1 MRVPGI
7 VEIEERDFYFE
18 ISPED
23 YQVEEANIR
32 NNKENKKS
40 INPSGESRCTRAL
53 MLRRIST
60 GIREAYSARGSSN
73 NRSTQEEIRIVFDH
87 PPTQQTENNK
97 TESVSPLG
105 SGAAGEF
112 VQGISGKQL
121 NGRRRPHCEPAP

>member
-1 MRVPGI
+1 MNPPVATLPGYGFWAMIIIDNYRLRARI

-53 MLRRIST
+53 MLRLISR
-60 GIREAYSARGSSN
+60 IREAYSVRGSSN
-73 NRSTQEEIRIVFDH
+73 NRSTQEEIRIVFG
-87 PPTQQTENNK
+87 
-97 TESVSPLG
+97 SVFDF
-105 SGAAGEF
+105 E
-112 VQGISGKQL
+112 
-121 NGRRRPHCEPAP
+121 